1 MKKNL
6 RLLAFYLMPVALLSS
21 VDIAYEWS
29 SPLKIEDGTTVP
41 WCEFAGLRNGAVIL
55 GNHEGGPADGLI
67 LTPHAPQFV
76 PLPFYLGAGPEG
88 GGMFITIW
96 FIGLVAWGAHAL
108 LRMRSKRKA
117 LKNANAKPRLM
128 ADATAQQAAIC
139 NRFGSSVSVP
149 AANLKVGIALRTLG
163 ITPLNALRHSPEG
176 DTSGWYVWGGERL
189 RDDPEF
195 FQPLHVSHLAEYCP
209 SLLPY
214 IGLAPGWRVLLAP
227 GHEDVWYDESLL
239 KTDV

>member
-1 MKKNL
+1 
-6 RLLAFYLMPVALLSS
+6 
-21 VDIAYEWS
+21 
-29 SPLKIEDGTTVP
+29 
-41 WCEFAGLRNGAVIL
+41 
-55 GNHEGGPADGLI
+55 
-67 LTPHAPQFV
+67 
-76 PLPFYLGAGPEG
+76 
-88 GGMFITIW
+88 MFITIW